1 MKTCLQKLTTLFPY
15 CLALL
20 AVPVVGGELRE
31 WEDPKLTGQNNE
43 APHAIMV
50 ACPDA
55 RTARSISVVNNRE
68 RVKSPFYR
76 SLNGKWKYH

>member
-50 ACPDA
+50 AL
-55 RTARSISVVNNRE
+55 SVQRLGGGMYSWLAGSGSE
-68 RVKSPFYR
+68 RVP
-76 SLNGKWKYH
+76 